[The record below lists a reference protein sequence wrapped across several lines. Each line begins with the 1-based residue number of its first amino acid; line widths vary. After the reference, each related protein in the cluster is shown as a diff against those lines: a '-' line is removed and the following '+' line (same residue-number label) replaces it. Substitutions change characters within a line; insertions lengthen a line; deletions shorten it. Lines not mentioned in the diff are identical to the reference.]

1 MARSKRRNEATVAKA
16 EEEALIS
23 SERAAEIA
31 LMDKI
36 GLAEFTELTGRG
48 VPGWG
53 IYRISEQ
60 GVSPAAAERLE
71 DWAPTEQFQIHRA
84 ARLLTLSFRCEPA
97 EFMRWYNE
105 TKAKNGISDFA
116 LAKGFEETLEQHGRF
131 AGNRATPS
139 VTSAE
144 IVSAFRVKSDRAA
157 NKNWW
162 GVRLRNPHRYGLAHA
177 RAATGR
183 ARLPSRWFPVQ
194 VAAWLI
200 DRNHLR
206 REAVDRAMRDAF
218 PAFDADILG

>member
-1 MARSKRRNEATVAKA
+1 VV
-16 EEEALIS
+16 L
-23 SERAAEIA
+23 
-31 LMDKI
+31 
-36 GLAEFTELTGRG
+36 
-48 VPGWG
+48 
-53 IYRISEQ
+53 
-60 GVSPAAAERLE
+60 ERLE
-71 DWAPTEQFQIHRA
+71 DWSHAEQVEIRRA
-84 ARLLTLSFRCEPA
+84 ARLLSLKFDCPPA

-105 TKAKNGISDFA
+105 TRATNGVSDFA

-162 GVRLRNPHRYGLAHA
+162 GQRLRNPQRYGLTHA
-177 RAATGR
+177 RAATGG
-183 ARLPSRWFPVQ
+183 ARLQSRWFPVQ